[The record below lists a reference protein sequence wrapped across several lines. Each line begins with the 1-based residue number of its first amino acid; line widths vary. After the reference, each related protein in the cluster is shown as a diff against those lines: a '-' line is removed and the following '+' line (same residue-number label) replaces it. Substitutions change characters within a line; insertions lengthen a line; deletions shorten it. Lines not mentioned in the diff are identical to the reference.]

1 MPVCWENIVGVL
13 RKNNYRKK
21 TIFRNRIMIF
31 PLIFIVGG
39 LFLISNDMG
48 IVKWY
53 QLRKERNQ
61 IQAEIDQFIQ
71 QEAEVTDELNRLTN
85 DVEYIKKIAQD
96 KFHMVKPGEKVFRVI
111 DRRKID

>member
-1 MPVCWENIVGVL
+1 
-13 RKNNYRKK
+13 
-21 TIFRNRIMIF
+21 MIF

-48 IVKWY
+48 VIKWY
-53 QLRKERNQ
+53 QLRKERNR
-61 IQAEIDQFIQ
+61 IQAEIDQFIR
-71 QEAEVTDELNRLTN
+71 QETELNDELNRLTN
-85 DVEYIKKIAQD
+85 DVEYIKKIAQE

>member
-1 MPVCWENIVGVL
+1 M
-13 RKNNYRKK
+13 KQKK
-21 TIFRNRIMIF
+21 SVFQNRIMIF
-31 PLIFIVGG
+31 PLILILGG

-53 QLRKERNQ
+53 QLRKERNR

-71 QEAEVTDELNRLTN
+71 DEAVLTDELDRLKN
-85 DVEYIKKIAQD
+85 DEEYIKKIARE

-111 DRRKID
+111 DRRKTK

>member
-1 MPVCWENIVGVL
+1 
-13 RKNNYRKK
+13 
-21 TIFRNRIMIF
+21 MIF

-61 IQAEIDQFIQ
+61 IQAEIDQFIR
-71 QEAEVTDELNRLTN
+71 QETELNDELNRLTN
-85 DVEYIKKIAQD
+85 DVEYIKKIAQE

>member
-1 MPVCWENIVGVL
+1 
-13 RKNNYRKK
+13 
-21 TIFRNRIMIF
+21 MIF

-48 IVKWY
+48 VIKWY

-61 IQAEIDQFIQ
+61 IQAEIDQFIR
-71 QEAEVTDELNRLTN
+71 QETELNDELNRLTN
-85 DVEYIKKIAQD
+85 DVEYIKKIAQE